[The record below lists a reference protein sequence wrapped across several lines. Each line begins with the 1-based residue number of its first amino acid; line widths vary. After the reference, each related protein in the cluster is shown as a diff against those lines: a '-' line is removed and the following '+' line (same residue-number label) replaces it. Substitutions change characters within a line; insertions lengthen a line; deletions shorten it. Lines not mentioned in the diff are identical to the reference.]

1 MPLTVRDLV
10 STPELGLALLT
21 EGPGVDR
28 PVTWVHVSE
37 LRDPTPF
44 LSGGELLLTTGL
56 VLDGDLDGGP
66 DGGLDGG
73 LDINDYVLRLS
84 KAAVVG
90 LGFGTGLSHATVP
103 ADLVAAAVRHGLPI
117 LEVPRQTPFIAISR
131 AVSKAVAADEYAAVT
146 KTFTAQQALTKAALS
161 AAGPDRLVRL
171 LAQQVNG
178 WVVLLDPAGAPI
190 AASPETAR
198 NKVAEL
204 VPEMKVLAAHRGT
217 VSSGFP
223 LGADTVSLQSVGTG
237 ARGRAFLAVGRPG
250 PLVAADRHLVNAAV
264 MLLTIRLE
272 QSSKVDS
279 GLGRLRSA
287 VLRLVLAGQSELAG
301 PIAEQFST
309 GLPREPV
316 TVVVATG
323 DITDLAAQLDDPHVP
338 SPGMLV
344 AELGDELVV
353 LVSGGPDAAAE
364 CATAIELA
372 GMSHDGAPAGA
383 VTVGISG
390 STNYRGIAAAHRQ
403 AQQANA
409 FGRRTG
415 RAVSAFGEI
424 AMAGITAILAPGD
437 ARAFADSLLA
447 PLIAHDLAGR
457 GDLVNSLRT
466 WLAHHGQWDP
476 SAAALG
482 VHRHTLRHRITTV
495 GELLGRDLDSPGTR
509 SELWLALDIIA
520 PGRSS

>member
-10 STPELGLALLT
+10 STPDLGLALLT

-44 LSGGELLLTTGL
+44 LSGGEMLLTTGL
-56 VLDGDLDGGP
+56 VFAANLDADE
-66 DGGLDGG
+66 
-73 LDINDYVLRLS
+73 YVRRLS
-84 KAAVVG
+84 DANVVG
-90 LGFGTGLSHATVP
+90 LGFGIGLSHRAVP
-103 ADLVAAAVRHGLPI
+103 ADLLAAARRHGLPI
-117 LEVPRQTPFIAISR
+117 LEVPKQTPFIAISR
-131 AVSKAVAADEYAAVT
+131 AVCEALAADEFAAVT

-161 AAGPDRLVRL
+161 TAGPERLARL
-171 LAQQVNG
+171 LAQQVGG

-198 NKVAEL
+198 SKVAAL

-237 ARGRAFLAVGRPG
+237 QRGRAFLAVGRPG
-250 PLVAADRHLVNAAV
+250 PLAPAERHLVNAAV

-272 QSSKVDS
+272 QSSSTDA
-279 GLGRLRSA
+279 GLGKLRSA
-287 VLRLVLAGQSELAG
+287 VLRLVLSGHSELAR

-309 GLPREPV
+309 GLPKEPV
-316 TVVVATG
+316 TVLVATG
-323 DITDLAAQLDDPHVP
+323 DITDIGAQLDDPHP
-338 SPGMLV
+338 PAPGMLV
-344 AELGDELVV
+344 AQLGEELVV

-364 CATAIELA
+364 CATRIELA
-372 GMSHDGAPAGA
+372 GLARGGPAAGG
-383 VTVGISG
+383 VIVGISG
-390 STNYRGIAAAHRQ
+390 STTYPALAVAHRQ
-403 AQQANA
+403 ALQANA
-409 FGRRTG
+409 FGGRTG
-415 RAVSAFGEI
+415 RAVTTFDEI
-424 AMAGITAILAPGD
+424 AMPGITAMLGPD
-437 ARAFADSLLA
+437 EARAFAESLLA

-457 GDLVNSLRT
+457 GDLVNSLRA
-466 WLAHHGQWDP
+466 WLSHHGQWDP

-509 SELWLALDIIA
+509 SELWLALEIIES
-520 PGRSS
+520 GRPS